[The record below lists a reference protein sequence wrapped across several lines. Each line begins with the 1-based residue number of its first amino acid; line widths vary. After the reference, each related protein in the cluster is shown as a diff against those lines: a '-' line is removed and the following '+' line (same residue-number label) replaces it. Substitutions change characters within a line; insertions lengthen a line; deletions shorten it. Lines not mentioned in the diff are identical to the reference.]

1 MPDHEYGTHDSAI
14 LLRDPASLE
23 RSIEVAH
30 ERRDNLGDERL
41 KVQSRP
47 FPARTN
53 RRGDARSGSCRPP
66 ADREGDTPVTP
77 PRAGTGFPASHQQP
91 PQVAALTSGR
101 RASSYKTRA
110 SVKKTRSAAD
120 ALSNGSLP
128 ERRVRTVT
136 VPPQVEFVK
145 RPKWRLLASCDVMR
159 ITGGCAVGKPSER
172 STSFR
177 APQSCCREIGL
188 NRGGGPLLALF
199 ERASA

>member
-91 PQVAALTSGR
+91 PPGRRTYLRPPRELVQNAGFGEENSLCSGCALKRFASGAAGADSDRAAPGRIRKASQVALACVLRRYADHWRVCGR
-101 RASSYKTRA
+101 QTVREVDIFPGATELLSRNWPESRRRTAS
-110 SVKKTRSAAD
+110 
-120 ALSNGSLP
+120 
-128 ERRVRTVT
+128 
-136 VPPQVEFVK
+136 
-145 RPKWRLLASCDVMR
+145 RLV
-159 ITGGCAVGKPSER
+159 
-172 STSFR
+172 
-177 APQSCCREIGL
+177 
-188 NRGGGPLLALF
+188 
-199 ERASA
+199 